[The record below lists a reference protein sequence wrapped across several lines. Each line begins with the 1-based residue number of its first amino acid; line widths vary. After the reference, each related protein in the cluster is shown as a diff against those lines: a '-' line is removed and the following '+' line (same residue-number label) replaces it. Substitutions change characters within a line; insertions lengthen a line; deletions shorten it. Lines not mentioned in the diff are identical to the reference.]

1 MTKQQKTPDAGAPEF
16 NEYLLE
22 LVSPKMSTLL
32 QFLPVEDRTEIE
44 HKTYLEH
51 ASNMMTR
58 TTDFI
63 VDKGL
68 TAEFQRATAIG
79 VAPADRSWVL
89 ISCTEELK
97 DKIQNAF
104 PKEIQKSVL
113 LGPAGPKKGW

>member
-1 MTKQQKTPDAGAPEF
+1 MSKQQKTGGAAAVF

-22 LVSPKMSTLL
+22 LVSPKMPMLL
-32 QFLPVEDRTEIE
+32 QFLPVESRAEIQ

-51 ASNMMTR
+51 ASDMMMR

-63 VDKGL
+63 ADKGL
-68 TAEFQRATAIG
+68 TDEFQRATAIG

-97 DKIQNAF
+97 DKIQSAF
-104 PKEIQKSVL
+104 PKEIQKSVC
-113 LGPAGPKKGW
+113 LGPAGAKKGW